1 MYLCV
6 MKDVLF
12 ESSMPKYWRI
22 STSTGERTS
31 SGDYGYATVWVPYNT
46 ASDARLTASS
56 PTSCFGR
63 YLVPVSDDE
72 NVTISFSR
80 TSKTQIFC

>member
-12 ESSMPKYWRI
+12 GSSMPKYWRI
-22 STSTGERTS
+22 STKTGERTAG
-31 SGDYGYATVWVPYNT
+31 GDYGYAIVWVPYST

-56 PTSCFGR
+56 PISCFGR

-80 TSKTQIFC
+80 TSKTRIFC

>member
-6 MKDVLF
+6 MKVVLF

-22 STSTGERTS
+22 STSTGERTTG
-31 SGDYGYATVWVPYNT
+31 GDYGYATVWVPYNT

-63 YLVPVSDDE
+63 YLVPVSDD
-72 NVTISFSR
+72 NNHLVNISDL
-80 TSKTQIFC
+80 TM